1 MTELILRGELQAL
14 WRDKDVF
21 ALLQAV
27 DGEVVRDKEG
37 RQTLKFQLAGKTYYR
52 KMHTGIGWREII
64 KNFLQLKAP
73 VTGASNEWLAIN
85 RVHELGLDSLNA
97 LAYGCKGRNPA
108 KKLSFL
114 VTEELSDTLSLAQ
127 YAERWP
133 NKPPAPRERR
143 ALIRKVATIART
155 IHRDGINHRDL
166 YICHFLLD
174 LSSGPNDKKN
184 DPRLFLVDLHRA
196 QMRATVPRRWLVK
209 DIASIYFSS
218 LDIGLTKRDVYLFL
232 QVYFDR
238 PLRETFDIHEPL
250 LNSVTKRA
258 VQLYRRDF
266 KRLPALPFKQ

>member
-1 MTELILRGELQAL
+1 MTELILRGELQEL

-52 KMHTGIGWREII
+52 KLHTGIGWREII
-64 KNFLQLKAP
+64 KNFLQLKMP

-97 LAYGCKGRNPA
+97 LAYGSKGRNPA

-114 VTEELSDTLSLAQ
+114 VTEELTNTLSLAQ
-127 YAERWP
+127 YAEQWP
-133 NKPPAPRERR
+133 TNPPPPSERR

-155 IHRDGINHRDL
+155 IHDAGINHRDL

-174 LSSGPNDKKN
+174 LSSASNTAKQ

-196 QMRATVPRRWLVK
+196 QMRTVVPRRWLVK

-218 LDIGLTKRDVYLFL
+218 LDIGLTKKDVYLFL
-232 QVYFDR
+232 QVYFDM
-238 PLRETFDIHEPL
+238 PLREIFTRHESL

-258 VQLYRRDF
+258 IQLYRRDF
-266 KRLPALPFKQ
+266 KRLPVLPFK

>member
-1 MTELILRGELQAL
+1 MTELILRGELQEL

-37 RQTLKFQLAGKTYYR
+37 RQTLKFQLADKTYYR
-52 KMHTGIGWREII
+52 KLHTGIGWREII
-64 KNFLQLKAP
+64 KNFLQLKMP

-85 RVHELGLDSLNA
+85 RIHKLGLDSLNA
-97 LAYGCKGRNPA
+97 LAYGCKGHNPA
-108 KKLSFL
+108 KKISFL
-114 VTEELSDTLSLAQ
+114 VTEELSNTLSLAQ
-127 YAERWP
+127 YAEQWP

-174 LSSGPNDKKN
+174 LSSRPNNKKD

-218 LDIGLTKRDVYLFL
+218 LDIGLTKKDAYLFL
-232 QVYFDR
+232 QVYFDM
-238 PLRETFDIHEPL
+238 PLREILTRHEAL

-266 KRLPALPFKQ
+266 KRLPALPFTQ

>member
-1 MTELILRGELQAL
+1 MTELILRGELQEL

-64 KNFLQLKAP
+64 KNFLQLKMP

-85 RVHELGLDSLNA
+85 RIHELGLDSLNA
-97 LAYGCKGRNPA
+97 LAYGCKGHNPA

-114 VTEELSDTLSLAQ
+114 VTEELSNTLSLAQ
-127 YAERWP
+127 YAEQWP
-133 NKPPAPRERR
+133 HKPPPPRERR

-155 IHRDGINHRDL
+155 IHGDGINHRDL

-174 LSSGPNDKKN
+174 LSSESNTAKQ

-196 QMRATVPRRWLVK
+196 QMRAAVPHRWLVK

-218 LDIGLTKRDVYLFL
+218 LDIGLTKKDVYLFL
-232 QVYFDR
+232 QVYFDM
-238 PLRETFDIHEPL
+238 PLRDILTRHEAL

-258 VQLYRRDF
+258 IQLYRRDF
-266 KRLPALPFKQ
+266 KRLPELPFE

>member
-1 MTELILRGELQAL
+1 MSELILRGELQEL

-64 KNFLQLKAP
+64 KNFLQLKMP

-85 RVHELGLDSLNA
+85 RVHELGLDSLKA
-97 LAYGCKGRNPA
+97 LAYGCKGHNPA

-114 VTEELSDTLSLAQ
+114 VTEELSNTLSLAQ
-127 YAERWP
+127 YAEQWP
-133 NKPPAPRERR
+133 SKPPATSERR
-143 ALIRKVATIART
+143 ALIRKVAMIART
-155 IHRDGINHRDL
+155 IHGAGINHRDL

-174 LSSGPNDKKN
+174 LSSDPDKAKQ

-196 QMRATVPRRWLVK
+196 QMRAVVPRRWLVK

-218 LDIGLTKRDVYLFL
+218 LDIGLTKKDVYLFL
-232 QVYFDR
+232 KIYFDM
-238 PLRETFDIHEPL
+238 PLREIFSSHDVL
-250 LNSVTKRA
+250 LDSVTKRA
-258 VQLYRRDF
+258 IQLYRRDF
-266 KRLPALPFKQ
+266 KRLPVLPFT

>member
-1 MTELILRGELQAL
+1 MTELILRGELQEL

-52 KMHTGIGWREII
+52 KLHTGIGWREII
-64 KNFLQLKAP
+64 KNFLQLKMP

-85 RVHELGLDSLNA
+85 RVHELGLDSLNT
-97 LAYGCKGRNPA
+97 LAYGCKGSNPA

-114 VTEELSDTLSLAQ
+114 VTEELSNTLSLAQ
-127 YAERWP
+127 YAEQWP
-133 NKPPAPRERR
+133 HKPPPPSERR

-155 IHRDGINHRDL
+155 IHGDGINHRDL

-174 LSSGPNDKKN
+174 LSSEPNAAKK

-196 QMRATVPRRWLVK
+196 QMRVAVPRRWLVK

-218 LDIGLTKRDVYLFL
+218 LDIGLTKKDVYLFL
-232 QVYFDR
+232 QVYFDM
-238 PLRETFDIHEPL
+238 PLREIFTRHESL
-250 LNSVTKRA
+250 LNSITKRA
-258 VQLYRRDF
+258 IQLYCRDF
-266 KRLPALPFKQ
+266 KRLPVLPF

>member
-52 KMHTGIGWREII
+52 KMHTGIGWREIF
-64 KNFLQLKAP
+64 KNFLQLKLP

-97 LAYGCKGRNPA
+97 LAYGCKGHNPA

-114 VTEELSDTLSLAQ
+114 VTEELSNTLSLAQ
-127 YAERWP
+127 YAEQWP
-133 NKPPAPRERR
+133 NKPPAPSERR
-143 ALIRKVATIART
+143 ALIRKVATIARI
-155 IHRDGINHRDL
+155 IHGAGINHRDL

-174 LSSGPNDKKN
+174 LSPGPNNTKD

-196 QMRATVPRRWLVK
+196 QMRTTVPRRWLVK

-218 LDIGLTKRDVYLFL
+218 LDIGLTKKDAYLFL

-238 PLRETFDIHEPL
+238 PLREILTRHEVL
-250 LNSVTKRA
+250 LDSVTKRA

-266 KRLPALPFKQ
+266 KRLPVLPFKQ

>member
-21 ALLQAV
+21 ALLQTL

-37 RQTLKFQLAGKTYYR
+37 RQTMKFQLDGKSYYR
-52 KMHTGIGWREII
+52 KMHTGIGWREIF
-64 KNFLQLKAP
+64 KNFLQLKMP

-97 LAYGCKGRNPA
+97 LAYGCKGHNPA

-114 VTEELSDTLSLAQ
+114 VTEELSNTLSLAQ
-127 YAERWP
+127 YAEQWP
-133 NKPPAPRERR
+133 NKPPAPSERR
-143 ALIRKVATIART
+143 ALIRKVATIARI
-155 IHRDGINHRDL
+155 IHGAGINHRDL

-174 LSSGPNDKKN
+174 LSPGPNNTKD

-196 QMRATVPRRWLVK
+196 QMRTTVPRRWLVK

-218 LDIGLTKRDVYLFL
+218 LDIGLTKKDAYLFL

-238 PLRETFDIHEPL
+238 PLREILTRHEVL
-250 LNSVTKRA
+250 LDSVTKRA

-266 KRLPALPFKQ
+266 KRLPVLPFKQ

>member
-37 RQTLKFQLAGKTYYR
+37 RQTLKFKLAGKTYYR
-52 KMHTGIGWREII
+52 KMHTGIGWREIF
-64 KNFLQLKAP
+64 KNFLQLKMP

-97 LAYGCKGRNPA
+97 LAYGCKGHNPA

-114 VTEELSDTLSLAQ
+114 VTEELSNTLSLAQ
-127 YAERWP
+127 YAEQWP
-133 NKPPAPRERR
+133 NKPPAPSERR

-155 IHRDGINHRDL
+155 IHGAGINHRDL

-174 LSSGPNDKKN
+174 LSPGPNNTKD

-196 QMRATVPRRWLVK
+196 QMRTTVPRRWLVK

-218 LDIGLTKRDVYLFL
+218 LDIGLTKKDAYLFL

-238 PLRETFDIHEPL
+238 PLREVLTRHEVL
-250 LNSVTKRA
+250 LDSVTKRA

-266 KRLPALPFKQ
+266 KRLPVLPFKQ

>member
-21 ALLQAV
+21 ALLQAL

-37 RQTLKFQLAGKTYYR
+37 RQTMKFELDGKTYYR
-52 KMHTGIGWREII
+52 KMHTGIGWREIF
-64 KNFLQLKAP
+64 KNFLQLKMP
-73 VTGASNEWLAIN
+73 VTGAANEWLAIN

-97 LAYGCKGRNPA
+97 LAYGCKGHNPA

-114 VTEELSDTLSLAQ
+114 VTEELSNTLSLAQ
-127 YAERWP
+127 YAEQWP
-133 NKPPAPRERR
+133 NKPPAPSERR
-143 ALIRKVATIART
+143 ALIRRVATIART
-155 IHRDGINHRDL
+155 IHDDGINHRDL

-174 LSSGPNDKKN
+174 LSSRDNNAKN

-196 QMRATVPRRWLVK
+196 QMRTAVPRRWLVK

-218 LDIGLTKRDVYLFL
+218 LDIGLTKKDVYLFL
-232 QVYFDR
+232 KVYFDM
-238 PLRETFDIHEPL
+238 PLHEVFSRQEEFL
-250 LNSVTKRA
+250 GSVTKRA

-266 KRLPALPFKQ
+266 KRLPVLPFK

>member
-1 MTELILRGELQAL
+1 VSELILRGELQAL

-21 ALLQAV
+21 ALLQAL

-37 RQTLKFQLAGKTYYR
+37 RQTMRFELAGKSYYR
-52 KMHTGIGWREII
+52 KMHTGIGWREIF
-64 KNFLQLKAP
+64 KNFLQLKMP

-97 LAYGCKGRNPA
+97 LAYGCKGHNPA

-114 VTEELSDTLSLAQ
+114 VTEELSNTLSLAQ
-127 YAERWP
+127 YAEQWP
-133 NKPPAPRERR
+133 NKPPAPSERR

-155 IHRDGINHRDL
+155 IHGAGINHRDL

-174 LSSGPNDKKN
+174 LSPGPNNTKD

-196 QMRATVPRRWLVK
+196 QMRTTVPRRWLVK

-218 LDIGLTKRDVYLFL
+218 LDIGLTKKDAYLFL

-238 PLRETFDIHEPL
+238 PLREILTHHEVL
-250 LNSVTKRA
+250 LDSVTKRA

-266 KRLPALPFKQ
+266 KRLPVLPFKQ